1 MTDAPVYHY
10 TTVEALFEIVKSK
23 RFRLS
28 NVFFMNDCM
37 EVEWC
42 FNLAREMMEK
52 QDPKQFAPVLR
63 QIEER
68 GFQHVY
74 CGCFSSLKD
83 DLSQWRGYADDGR
96 GVAIEVDLARVIK
109 EVNNVY
115 IEKVEVN
122 YSVEEQKAHLDEI
135 LQGFLKP
142 IKKGGL
148 AERLGERGKVAVAHF
163 HLSHYAVQCKNPA
176 FAGEKER
183 RLVVRTPERPDDRIW
198 RYDEELAHEF
208 PYGIDFRVRGGTIVP
223 FVEID
228 LPLDAVRSIWLG
240 PRFGFGEDMAEVALQ
255 LFLSKESVPEL
266 VVGNLQRST
275 ASYRG

>member
-1 MTDAPVYHY
+1 MADAAVYHY
-10 TTVEALFEIVKSK
+10 TTLQALCEIVKSK

-28 NVFFMNDCM
+28 NVFFMNDYM

-42 FNLAREMMEK
+42 FNLAREMMVK
-52 QDPKQFAPVLR
+52 QSPKRFAPLLR
-63 QIEER
+63 RIQER

-74 CGCFSSLKD
+74 CGCFSSPKD

-96 GVAIEVDLARVIK
+96 GVAIEVDLPHVIK
-109 EVNNVY
+109 VNNVY
-115 IEKVEVN
+115 VERIEVN
-122 YSVEEQKAHLDEI
+122 YSVDEQKAHLDRI

-148 AERLGERGKVAVAHF
+148 AERLGERGKVAFAHF
-163 HLSHYAVQCKNPA
+163 NLSVYAMQCKNPA
-176 FAGEKER
+176 FAGEKET
-183 RLVVRTPERPDDRIW
+183 RLIVRTSERDAEIVW

-208 PYGIDFRVRGGTIVP
+208 PHGIDFRMRGGTVVP

-240 PRFGFGEDMAEVALQ
+240 PRFGEDMAEVALQ
-255 LFLSKESVPEL
+255 LFLSKEGVPER
-266 VVGNLQRST
+266 VVRNLRRSR